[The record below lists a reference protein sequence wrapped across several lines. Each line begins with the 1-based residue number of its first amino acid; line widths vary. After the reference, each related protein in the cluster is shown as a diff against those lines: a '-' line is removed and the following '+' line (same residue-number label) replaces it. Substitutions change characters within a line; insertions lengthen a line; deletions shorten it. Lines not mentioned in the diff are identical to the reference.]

1 MKHKKIS
8 MMITLA
14 MAGVISSLH
23 AEEAT
28 TNNSLGNIV
37 VEGEAE
43 ITTSVDTPYTSPTSV
58 VTEEKAESINTATV
72 EDFIKYEP
80 SVVVRRRYIGD
91 PNGVIGMR
99 GSGMF
104 QTSRTMVFADGVPLH
119 NMLRTK
125 WNGAPRWSMASPDE
139 TESVEIVYGP
149 FSAENAGNA
158 MGGVVNINT
167 RQPDDF
173 EFNAEVTLFSQDFS
187 HMGANDTYT
196 GSKTFVSAGER
207 FGKTSLYLSNSHLEN
222 DSHPLSFRSDKTG
235 TVVGTETAVTG
246 AYYSVDDA
254 GNPSM
259 YFADSGSDNS
269 ITDLT
274 KLKVGQEIGDWLA
287 RFTLAYED
295 RSRNTT
301 PTNYLL
307 DAGGNPIWG
316 DDTKFGL
323 AVEQDE
329 MAFKVKGSRFAL
341 SESSRENLILAATF
355 EGPVANNWN
364 MEVGVSKFDV
374 LEDLSISSKLNP
386 DDPLYTGFGSLSEFD
401 NTGWITL
408 DVKARTDKFMDSKNM
423 NFIAGVHYDH
433 YDMTLNGYDTDYAT
447 GTKTFHKS
455 TVGGESETQAVF
467 AQWGL
472 QVTPQTDIT
481 LGARYERWTTMN
493 GKNYVYDTDPT
504 ATVYTDVDTRT
515 ETGFSPKF
523 SVGHKLN
530 KNWVTRYSVAKAY
543 RFPILEELYH
553 NEVKTTGTIIADDKL
568 KPEDGLHHNLMFEK
582 QLAKGFMRFNLFQET
597 IKNVIYSQKDIAADT
612 TTYLP
617 IDEVATQGAEFIVQ
631 QNRISG
637 GNTDVSFNM
646 TWLDS
651 EITKNEADPSLVG
664 NVMARMPKWRANL
677 LLTQHLSNK
686 WNVSG
691 GLRYASDSFGDLD
704 NEDTAQNV
712 MGAIDGYTFF
722 DVKTTYKIGK
732 HGKITA
738 GIDNLTDELAFVAHP
753 WPGRTIYMQGSVK
766 F

>member
-1 MKHKKIS
+1 MKRKKIS

-14 MAGVISSLH
+14 MAGVITTLH

-58 VTEEKAESINTATV
+58 VTQEKAESINTATV
-72 EDFIKYEP
+72 EDYIKYEP

-119 NMLRTK
+119 NMLRTR

-149 FSAENAGNA
+149 FSAENSGNA

-173 EFNAEVTLFSQDFS
+173 EFNAEVALFSQNFNYL
-187 HMGANDTYT
+187 GANDTYT

-207 FGKTSLYLSNSHLEN
+207 FGKTSLYLSNSHLKN
-222 DSHPLSFRSDKTG
+222 DSHPLSFRSDKTSAPSG
-235 TVVGTETAVTG
+235 GETAVTG

-254 GNPSM
+254 GKPSM

-274 KLKVGQEIGDWLA
+274 KLKVGQEMGDWLA

-295 RSRNTT
+295 RSRNST

-307 DAGGNPIWG
+307 DAAGNPVWSG
-316 DDTKFGL
+316 SVVQDGL
-323 AVEQDE
+323 QFDVR
-329 MAFKVKGSRFAL
+329 GSRFAL

-364 MEVGVSKFDV
+364 MDVAVSKFDV
-374 LEDLSISSKLNP
+374 LEDQSISSKLNP
-386 DDPLYTGFGSLSEFD
+386 DDPSYTGVGSLSEFD

-408 DVKARTDKFMDSKNM
+408 DVKARSDKFMGSKNM

-433 YDMTLNGYDTDYAT
+433 YDMTLNSYATDYAS
-447 GTKTFHKS
+447 GTKTS
-455 TVGGESETQAVF
+455 LDATVGGKSETQAVF

-472 QVTPQTDIT
+472 QINPKTDIT
-481 LGARYERWTTMN
+481 VGARYERWTTLN
-493 GKNYVYDTDPT
+493 GKDYDYKKSE
-504 ATVYTDVDTRT
+504 YTDVATRT

-530 KNWVTRYSVAKAY
+530 KKWMTRYSVAKAY
-543 RFPILEELYH
+543 RFPIIEELYH
-553 NEVKTTGTIIADDKL
+553 NEEKTVGETIANNKL

-597 IKNVIYSQKDIAADT
+597 IKNVIYNQTDSATNI

-617 IDEVATQGAEFIVQ
+617 IDEVDTLGVEFIVQ
-631 QNRISG
+631 QNRIGG

-651 EITKNEADPSLVG
+651 EITKNSADTSIEG
-664 NVMARMPKWRANL
+664 NVMARMPEWRANF
-677 LLTQHLSNK
+677 LLTQHLSDK

-691 GLRYASDSFGDLD
+691 GMRYASDSFGDID
-704 NEDTAQNV
+704 NSDTAQNV

-753 WPGRTIYMQGSVK
+753 WPQRTIYVQGSVK

>member
-1 MKHKKIS
+1 MKRKKIS
-8 MMITLA
+8 VIISLV
-14 MAGVISSLH
+14 MAGVITSVH

-28 TNNSLGNIV
+28 TSNSLGNIV

-43 ITTSVDTPYTSPTSV
+43 ITTSVDTPYTSPTSII
-58 VTEEKAESINTATV
+58 TEEKAESINVATV
-72 EDFIKYEP
+72 EDFVKYEP

-119 NMLRTK
+119 NMLRTR

-139 TESVEIVYGP
+139 TESVEIIYGP

-173 EFNAEVTLFSQDFS
+173 EFNAEVALFSQNFNYL
-187 HMGANDTYT
+187 GANDTYT

-222 DSHPLSFRSDKTG
+222 DSQPMSFRYDNTSTP
-235 TVVGTETAVTG
+235 VGGETAVTG
-246 AYYSVDDA
+246 AYYSVDSKGKPA
-254 GNPSM
+254 M

-274 KLKVGQEIGDWLA
+274 KLKVGQEMGDWLA

-295 RSRNTT
+295 RSRNST
-301 PTNYLL
+301 PTNYLR
-307 DAGGNPIWG
+307 DASDNPVWSG
-316 DDTKFGL
+316 SVVQDGL
-323 AVEQDE
+323 QFD
-329 MAFKVKGSRFAL
+329 VKGSRFAL

-364 MEVGVSKFDV
+364 MDVGVSKFDV
-374 LEDLSISSKLNP
+374 LEDLSTSSKLNP
-386 DDPLYTGFGSLSEFD
+386 DDPSYSGVGSLSEFD

-433 YDMTLNGYDTDYAT
+433 YKMTLNSYDTDYAT
-447 GTKTFHKS
+447 GTKTVLDAM
-455 TVGGESETQAVF
+455 VGGESETQAVF

-493 GKNYVYDTDPT
+493 GKNYDYGS
-504 ATVYTDVDTRT
+504 ASYIDVDTRT

-530 KNWVTRYSVAKAY
+530 KDWMTRYSVAKAY

-553 NEVKTTGTIIADDKL
+553 NEVKTTGTTIANEKL

-597 IKNVIYSQKDIAADT
+597 IKNVIYYQSDTAAST

-617 IDEVATQGAEFIVQ
+617 IDEVDTKGAEFIIQ
-631 QNRISG
+631 QSRIGG

-664 NVMARMPKWRANL
+664 NVMARMPEWRANF
-677 LLTQHLSNK
+677 LLTQHLSDDL
-686 WNVSG
+686 NVSG
-691 GLRYASDSFGDLD
+691 GMRYASDSFSNID
-704 NEDTAQNV
+704 NSDTAQNV
-712 MGAIDGYTFF
+712 MSAIDGYTFF

-732 HGKITA
+732 HGKIMA

-753 WPGRTIYMQGSVK
+753 WPQRTIYIQGSVK

>member
-1 MKHKKIS
+1 MKRKTIS
-8 MMITLA
+8 IMISLA
-14 MAGVISSLH
+14 MAGVITSLH
-23 AEEAT
+23 AADET
-28 TNNSLGNIV
+28 SNTSLGNIV

-58 VTEEKAESINTATV
+58 VTEEKAESINMATI
-72 EDFIKYEP
+72 EDFVKYEP
-80 SVVVRRRYIGD
+80 SIVVRRRYIGD
-91 PNGVIGMR
+91 PNGVVGMR

-119 NMLRTK
+119 NMLRTR

-139 TESVEIVYGP
+139 TESVEIIYGP
-149 FSAENAGNA
+149 FSAEYAGNA

-167 RQPDDF
+167 RRPDDF
-173 EFNAEVTLFSQDFS
+173 EFNAEVNLFSQNFS

-196 GSKTFVSAGER
+196 GSKAFVSAGER
-207 FGKTSLYLSNSHLEN
+207 FGKTSLYISHSHLEN
-222 DSHPLSFRSDKTG
+222 DSHPQSFRYDKTDAP
-235 TVVGTETAVTG
+235 VGGETAVTG
-246 AYYSVDDA
+246 AYYSVDSKGKPA
-254 GNPSM
+254 M

-274 KLKVGQEIGDWLA
+274 KLKVGHEMGDWLA

-295 RSRNTT
+295 RSRNST
-301 PTNYLL
+301 PTNYLR
-307 DAGGNPIWG
+307 DAGDNPVWSG
-316 DDTKFGL
+316 S
-323 AVEQDE
+323 VVQDG
-329 MAFKVKGSRFAL
+329 MQFDVRGSRFAL

-374 LEDLSISSKLNP
+374 LEDQSISSKLNP
-386 DDPLYTGFGSLSEFD
+386 DDPSYTGVGSLSEFD
-401 NTGWITL
+401 STGWITL
-408 DVKARTDKFMDSKNM
+408 DVKARSDKFMDSKHM
-423 NFIAGVHYDH
+423 NFIAGVHFDH
-433 YDMTLNGYDTDYAT
+433 YDMTLNSYDTDYAT
-447 GTKTFHKS
+447 GTKT
-455 TVGGESETQAVF
+455 TLDAMVGGESETKAVF

-493 GKNYVYDTDPT
+493 GKNYDYGSASYV
-504 ATVYTDVDTRT
+504 DVDTRT

-530 KNWVTRYSVAKAY
+530 KNWMTRYSIAKAY

-553 NEVKTTGTIIADDKL
+553 NEVKTTGTTIANEKL

-597 IKNVIYSQKDIAADT
+597 VKNVIYYQSDTVALT

-631 QNRISG
+631 QNRIAG

-651 EITKNEADPSLVG
+651 DITKNEADPSIEG
-664 NVMARMPKWRANL
+664 NVMARMPKWRANF
-677 LLTQHLSNK
+677 LLTQHLNDK

-691 GLRYASDSFGDLD
+691 GMRYASDSFGNID
-704 NEDTAQNV
+704 NSDTAQNV
-712 MGAIDGYTFF
+712 MSAIDGYTFF
-722 DVKTTYKIGK
+722 DVKSTYKINK
-732 HGKITA
+732 NSKVSV
-738 GIDNLTDELAFVAHP
+738 GIDNLTNELAFVAHP
-753 WPGRTIYMQGSVK
+753 WPLRTYYVKGSIH

>member
-1 MKHKKIS
+1 MIS
-8 MMITLA
+8 LL
-14 MAGVISSLH
+14 MAGVITSLH
-23 AEEAT
+23 ADEAT
-28 TNNSLGNIV
+28 SNNSLGNIV

-58 VTEEKAESINTATV
+58 VTEEKAESINVATV

-119 NMLRTK
+119 NMLRTR

-139 TESVEIVYGP
+139 TESVEIIYGP
-149 FSAENAGNA
+149 FSAENSGNA

-173 EFNAEVTLFSQDFS
+173 EFNAEVSVFSQNFNYL
-187 HMGANDTYT
+187 GANDTYT

-222 DSHPLSFRSDKTG
+222 DSHPQSFRYDNTSTP
-235 TVVGTETAVTG
+235 VGGETAVTG
-246 AYYSVDDA
+246 AYYSVDSKDKPA
-254 GNPSM
+254 M

-274 KLKVGQEIGDWLA
+274 KLKVGHEMGDWLV

-295 RSRNTT
+295 RSRNST
-301 PTNYLL
+301 PTNYLR
-307 DAGGNPIWG
+307 DAGDNPVWSG
-316 DDTKFGL
+316 SVVQDGL
-323 AVEQDE
+323 QFDVR
-329 MAFKVKGSRFAL
+329 GSRFAL
-341 SESSRENLILAATF
+341 SESNRENLILAATF

-364 MEVGVSKFDV
+364 MEVGVSQFDV
-374 LEDLSISSKLNP
+374 LEDQSISSKLNP
-386 DDPLYTGFGSLSEFD
+386 DDPSYTGVGSLSEFD

-408 DVKARTDKFMDSKNM
+408 DVKARSDKFMDSKNM

-433 YDMTLNGYDTDYAT
+433 YKMTLNSYDTDYAT
-447 GTKTFHKS
+447 GTKTALDAM
-455 TVGGESETQAVF
+455 VGGESETQAVF

-481 LGARYERWTTMN
+481 LGARYERWTTMD
-493 GKNYVYDTDPT
+493 GKNYDYGS
-504 ATVYTDVDTRT
+504 ASYIEVDTRT

-530 KNWVTRYSVAKAY
+530 KDWVTRYSVAKAY

-553 NEVKTTGTIIADDKL
+553 NEVKTTGTTIANEKL

-597 IKNVIYSQKDIAADT
+597 IKNVIYYQSDTAAST

-617 IDEVATQGAEFIVQ
+617 IDEVDTQGAEFIVQ
-631 QNRISG
+631 QNRIGG

-651 EITKNEADPSLVG
+651 EITKNSADTSIEG
-664 NVMARMPKWRANL
+664 NVMARIPKWRANF

-691 GLRYASDSFGDLD
+691 GMRYASNSFGNID
-704 NEDTAQNV
+704 NSDTAQNV
-712 MGAIDGYTFF
+712 MSAIDGYTFF

-732 HGKITA
+732 QGKIMA

-753 WPGRTIYMQGSVK
+753 WPQRTIYVQGSVK

>member
-1 MKHKKIS
+1 MKRKKIS
-8 MMITLA
+8 IMISLA
-14 MAGVISSLH
+14 MAGVITSLH
-23 AEEAT
+23 AEEAA

-43 ITTSVDTPYTSPTSV
+43 ITTSVYTPYTSPTSI

-72 EDFIKYEP
+72 EDFVKYEP

-91 PNGVIGMR
+91 PNGVVGIR

-104 QTSRTMVFADGVPLH
+104 QTTRTMVFADGVPLH
-119 NMLRTK
+119 NMLRTR

-139 TESVEIVYGP
+139 TESVEIIYGP

-167 RQPDDF
+167 RRPDDF
-173 EFNAEVTLFSQDFS
+173 EFNAEVSVFSQNFNYL
-187 HMGANDTYT
+187 GANDTYT

-207 FGKTSLYLSNSHLEN
+207 FGKTSLYMSHNHLEN
-222 DSHPLSFRSDKTG
+222 DSQPMSFRYDNTG
-235 TVVGTETAVTG
+235 TPVGGETAVTG
-246 AYYSVDDA
+246 AYYSVDSK
-254 GNPSM
+254 GNPAM
-259 YFADSGSDNS
+259 YYADTGSDNS
-269 ITDLT
+269 VTDLT
-274 KLKVGQEIGDWLA
+274 KIKVGQEMGDWLA

-295 RSRNTT
+295 HSRNSA
-301 PTNYLL
+301 PTNYLR
-307 DAGGNPIWG
+307 DAGDNPVWIG
-316 DDTKFGL
+316 S
-323 AVEQDE
+323 VVQDG
-329 MAFKVKGSRFAL
+329 FQFDVRGSRFAL

-364 MEVGVSKFDV
+364 MDVGVSKYDV
-374 LEDLSISSKLNP
+374 LEDQSISSNLNP
-386 DDPLYTGFGSLSEFD
+386 DDPAYTGVGSLSEFD
-401 NTGWITL
+401 NTGWITF
-408 DVKARTDKFMDSKNM
+408 DVKARSDKFMDSKNM

-433 YDMTLNGYDTDYAT
+433 YKMTLNSYDTDYAT
-447 GTKTFHKS
+447 GTKTALDAM
-455 TVGGESETQAVF
+455 VGGETETQAVF

-493 GKNYVYDTDPT
+493 GKNYDYGS
-504 ATVYTDVDTRT
+504 ASFIDVDTRT

-530 KNWVTRYSVAKAY
+530 KDWVTRYSLAKAY

-553 NEVKTTGTIIADDKL
+553 NEDKTTGTTIADEKL

-597 IKNVIYSQKDIAADT
+597 IKNVIYYQTDTLAST

-631 QNRISG
+631 QNRIGG

-651 EITKNEADPSLVG
+651 EITKNSADTSIEG
-664 NVMARMPKWRANL
+664 NVMARMPKWRANF
-677 LLTQHLSNK
+677 LLTQHLSDK

-691 GLRYASDSFGDLD
+691 GMRYASDSFGNID
-704 NEDTAQNV
+704 NSDTAQNV
-712 MGAIDGYTFF
+712 MSAIDGYTFF

-732 HGKITA
+732 NGKIMA

-753 WPGRTIYMQGSVK
+753 WPQRTIYIQGSVK

>member
-1 MKHKKIS
+1 MKRKKIS
-8 MMITLA
+8 TMISLA
-14 MAGVISSLH
+14 LVGIITSVH

-58 VTEEKAESINTATV
+58 VTQEKVESINTVTV
-72 EDFIKYEP
+72 EDFVKYEP
-80 SVVVRRRYIGD
+80 SMVVRRRYIGD
-91 PNGVIGMR
+91 PNGVIGIR

-104 QTSRTMVFADGVPLH
+104 QTTRTMVFADGVPLH
-119 NMLRTK
+119 NMLQTRF
-125 WNGAPRWSMASPDE
+125 NGAPRWSMVSPDE
-139 TESVEIVYGP
+139 TESVEVIYGP

-167 RQPDDF
+167 RRPDDF
-173 EFNAEVTLFSQDFS
+173 EFNAEVGVFSQNFS
-187 HMGANDTYT
+187 HLGANDTYT
-196 GSKTFVSAGER
+196 GNKAFVSAGEK
-207 FGKTSLYLSNSHLEN
+207 FGKTSLYVSHNHLEN
-222 DSHPLSFRSDKTG
+222 DSHPMSFRYDNTG
-235 TVVGTETAVTG
+235 TVAGGETAVTG
-246 AYYSVDDA
+246 AYYSVDKTGIPA
-254 GNPSM
+254 M
-259 YFADSGSDNS
+259 YYADTGSDNS

-274 KLKVGQEIGDWLA
+274 KLKVGQEMGDWLA

-295 RSRNTT
+295 HSRNST
-301 PTNYLL
+301 PTNYLR
-307 DAGGNPIWG
+307 DAAGNPVWSG
-316 DDTKFGL
+316 S
-323 AVEQDE
+323 VVQDG
-329 MAFKVKGSRFAL
+329 FQFDVKGSNFAL
-341 SESSRENLILAATF
+341 SESSRENLMLGATF

-364 MEVGVSKFDV
+364 MEVGVSKYDV
-374 LEDLSISSKLNP
+374 LEDQSISSKLNP
-386 DDPLYTGFGSLSEFD
+386 DDPAYTGIGSLSEFD
-401 NTGWITL
+401 NTGWVTL

-433 YDMTLNGYDTDYAT
+433 YKMTLNGYSTDYASGAINSLNT
-447 GTKTFHKS
+447 
-455 TVGGESETQAVF
+455 TVGGESETKAVF

-472 QVTPQTDIT
+472 QLTPKTDIT

-493 GKNYVYDTDPT
+493 GRDYNYGTST
-504 ATVYTDVDTRT
+504 FTDVDTRT

-523 SVGHKLN
+523 SLGHKLN
-530 KNWVTRYSVAKAY
+530 KKWVTRYSLAKAY

-553 NEVKTTGTIIADDKL
+553 NEVKTTSSTIANENL

-582 QLAKGFMRFNLFQET
+582 QLAKGVMRFNLFQET
-597 IKNVIYSQKDIAADT
+597 IKNVIYYQTDT
-612 TTYLP
+612 TLTPTVTTYLP
-617 IDEVATQGAEFIVQ
+617 IDEVDTQGAEFIVQ
-631 QNRISG
+631 QNRIGG

-651 EITKNEADPSLVG
+651 EITKNEADPSIEG
-664 NVMARMPKWRANL
+664 NVMARMPKWRANF
-677 LLTQHLSNK
+677 LLTQHLSDK

-691 GLRYASDSFGDLD
+691 GMRYASDSFGDLD

-712 MGAIDGYTFF
+712 MSAIDGYTFF

-732 HGKITA
+732 HGKIMA

-753 WPGRTIYMQGSVK
+753 WPQRTFYLQGSVN